1 MAFEKVQKTGQGGS
15 TNEPL
20 VSLRKSGGIGI
31 NSAAT
36 EEYLSDVEFVHI
48 YYDED
53 NRKIGIKPVDEEDE
67 NTYKVNMTE
76 SSAGIT
82 PSSFMKRHGLVPD
95 VTTRYEV
102 EWDDDEGMLVADLT
116 AEAGTYGS
124 ADDDTEDADADDGD
138 AAETDASEE

>member
-20 VSLRKSGGIGI
+20 ISLRKSGGIGI

-36 EEYLSDVEFVHI
+36 EEYLSEAEFIHL
-48 YYDED
+48 YYDDE
-53 NRKIGIKPVDEEDE
+53 NNKIGIKPVDEQDE

-82 PSSFMKRHGLVPD
+82 PSSFMKRHDLVPD

-102 EWDDDEGMLVADLT
+102 EWDDDEDMLVADLT

-124 ADDDTEDADADDGD
+124 ADDEDDDPDAD
-138 AAETDASEE
+138 EE

>member
-1 MAFEKVQKTGQGGS
+1 MTFEKVQKRGQGGS

-20 VSLRKSGGIGI
+20 ISLRKSGGIGV

-36 EEYLSDVEFVHI
+36 EKYLSDVEFIHL
-48 YYDED
+48 YYDEEND
-53 NRKIGIKPVDEEDE
+53 KIGIKPVDEADE

-82 PSSFMKRHGLVPD
+82 PSSFMKQYDLVPD

-102 EWDDDEGMLVADLT
+102 EWDDDEEMLVADLT
-116 AEAGTYGS
+116 VNAGTYGS
-124 ADDDTEDADADDGD
+124 ADDEDEAGEADADTDTEDD
-138 AAETDASEE
+138 EE

>member
-1 MAFEKVQKTGQGGS
+1 MGFEKVQKTGQGGS

-20 VSLRKSGGIGI
+20 ISLRKSGGIGI

-36 EEYLSDVEFVHI
+36 KEYLPDAEFVHL
-48 YYDED
+48 YYDDE
-53 NRKIGIKPVDEEDE
+53 NSKIGIKPVDEEDN

-82 PSSFMKRHGLVPD
+82 PSSFMKRHDLVPD

-102 EWDDDEGMLVADLT
+102 EWDDDEDMLVADLT

-124 ADDDTEDADADDGD
+124 ADDEDDDPDAN
-138 AAETDASEE
+138 EE

>member
-15 TNEPL
+15 TDEPL
-20 VSLRKSGGIGI
+20 ISLRKSGGIGV

-36 EEYLSDVEFVHI
+36 EEYLSDAEFVHL
-48 YYDED
+48 YFDED
-53 NRKIGIKPVDEEDE
+53 NDRLGIKPVDEEDG

-82 PSSFMKRHGLVPD
+82 PSSFMKRYDLVPD

-102 EWDDDEGMLVADLT
+102 EWDDDEEMLVADLT
-116 AEAGTYGS
+116 AKAGTYGS
-124 ADDDTEDADADDGD
+124 PDEATDDENVSDTEDD
-138 AAETDASEE
+138 EE